1 MGNEAQSMCAL
12 LLQSWLGSRALPL
25 RAALMLVSD
34 GTIVCHSKDFV
45 LGDGESPHV
54 RLCRQYLRFLDC
66 EQHFESRDGEELISS
81 MLSQGNK
88 LLDLQIFF
96 RCMQSCR
103 RRDVDPMQSRCLLL
117 SHGSVKSNHTL
128 QDD

>member
-1 MGNEAQSMCAL
+1 MCAL
-12 LLQSWLGSRALPL
+12 LLQSWLGRCPAPL
-25 RAALMLVSD
+25 RAALVLVAD
-34 GTIVCHSKDFV
+34 GTVVCHSRDFE

-54 RLCRQYLRFLDC
+54 RLCRQYLRFFDC
-66 EQHFESRDGEELISS
+66 EQHFESRDGEELVSS

-88 LLDLQIFF
+88 LLDLHIFF

-117 SHGSVKSNHTL
+117 SHTVPSDRNPRDEDKL
-128 QDD
+128 A